1 MCGKWGNYLAML
13 ITDMEKSL
21 EANTKWLKKSGMKVN
36 EGKTE
41 PCLFQRNPKP
51 QISVV
56 VNGVQLTSK
65 PSINSTSQ

>member
-1 MCGKWGNYLAML
+1 MCGKWGNDLAML

-21 EANTKWLKKSGMKVN
+21 EAITKRLKKSGMKVN

-41 PCLFQRNPKP
+41 LCLFQRNPKP